1 VGRAILAA
9 AAGNAA
15 RARGDR
21 ARYDLCWRALR
32 RFHQEEPVPACAFDL
47 IETSFGNTGRPIEYL
62 EGYDDNLGVARFLGF
77 AMVAG
82 SLTRYVSSVGLIAY
96 LGLDP
101 SLEPLAQASSLRRW
115 LAAS

>member
-1 VGRAILAA
+1 RAA

-15 RARGDR
+15 PARADR

-32 RFHQEEPVPACAFDL
+32 RLHQEEPVPACAFDL

-77 AMVAG
+77 ATVAG
-82 SLTRYVSSVGLIAY
+82 SLTRYVSSIGLIAY

-101 SLEPLAQASSLRRW
+101 SLEPLAQAGSLRRW
-115 LAAS
+115 LAPS